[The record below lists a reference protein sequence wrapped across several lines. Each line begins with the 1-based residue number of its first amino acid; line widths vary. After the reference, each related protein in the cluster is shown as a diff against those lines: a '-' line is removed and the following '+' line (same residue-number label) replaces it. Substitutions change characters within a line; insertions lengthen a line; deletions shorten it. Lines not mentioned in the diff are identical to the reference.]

1 MWKRLKYWVGMA
13 RTAWLLRRADSE
25 ETMQAARR
33 ALSMQMADARG
44 LPMKIGQVLAGMD
57 DDSDFVELIS
67 SVEPWPLEKIIPVL
81 ETAWGCPIHDVLSDI
96 EESTAAA
103 SLGQVHQA
111 HLRDGQTVAIKVQY
125 PDIAHAIAAEMRLT
139 GLMPGLGPVKRWQFD
154 LDAYRQTLADNMAH
168 ELDYGHEMR
177 AQQAFTAGVSVPG
190 LTVPTVFKTWCRP
203 NVLMQT
209 WCEGERL
216 AAAATWPLTE
226 RLYLARTLMMTLF
239 QSVFVHGVAHGDP
252 HPGNLMVRHD
262 NNSVELTLLDF
273 GCTISIEQDRRLALL
288 KLILSGRGAC
298 TVNTVDAYAAL
309 GFDRDKLD
317 FIAERLP
324 QLNRLLFK
332 PLLEDHPLDVK
343 QWHPGQEAADLLGE
357 ERWWFRSAGPADLFL
372 LMRIFQGL
380 TAQLSVLDVKLP
392 WWPMLTLAVPETIRQ
407 QAMAWQPVHQ
417 ADNNTHHNV
426 LQAHSLKVEIIR
438 AGEQDIRMAMP
449 ASEACHLDEL
459 IPQESRQLLQQ
470 RGVKLAD
477 LQEEVMAQGITP
489 RDLFSLDDGK
499 TRYHVWLE

>member
-1 MWKRLKYWVGMA
+1 MWKRLKHWLAMA
-13 RTAWLLRRADSE
+13 RSAWLLRRADSE

-33 ALSMQMADARG
+33 ALSLQMADARG

-67 SVEPWPLEKIIPVL
+67 SVEPWSLTKIIPVL
-81 ETAWGCPIHDVLSDI
+81 EAAWGCPINDVLSDI
-96 EESTAAA
+96 EESSAAA
-103 SLGQVHQA
+103 SLGQVHRA
-111 HLRDGQTVAIKVQY
+111 RLLNGQVVAIKVQY

-168 ELDYGHEMR
+168 ELDYGHEMH
-177 AQQAFTAGVSVPG
+177 AQQDFSAGVNVPG
-190 LTVPTVFKTWCRP
+190 LVVPTVFEGWCRP
-203 NVLMQT
+203 NVLVQT
-209 WCEGERL
+209 WCDGERL
-216 AAAATWPLTE
+216 AAAATWPLAE

-262 NNSVELTLLDF
+262 NDAMALVLLDF
-273 GCTISIEQDRRLALL
+273 GCTVTIAEDRRLALL

-309 GFDRDKLD
+309 GFDPHKLD

-324 QLNRLLFK
+324 QLNRLLFR

-372 LMRIFQGL
+372 VMRIFQGL
-380 TAQLSVLDVKLP
+380 TAQLGVLNVKLP
-392 WWPMLTLAVPETIRQ
+392 WWPMLTLAVPEAIRQ
-407 QAMAWQPVHQ
+407 QAMAWQPAHQ
-417 ADNNTHHNV
+417 GGNHTPQDEM
-426 LQAHSLKVEIIR
+426 QAHSLKVEIIR

-449 ASEACHLDEL
+449 ASEACQLEAL

-470 RGVKLAD
+470 RGVVLAD
-477 LQEEVMAQGITP
+477 LQKEIIAQGVTP
-489 RDLFSLDDGK
+489 RDLFTLDDGQ